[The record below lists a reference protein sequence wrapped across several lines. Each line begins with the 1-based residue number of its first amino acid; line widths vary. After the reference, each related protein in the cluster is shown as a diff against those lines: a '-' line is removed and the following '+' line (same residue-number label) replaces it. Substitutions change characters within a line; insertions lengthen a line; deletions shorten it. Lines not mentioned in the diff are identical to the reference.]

1 MNDLLA
7 CPNSSTTLRVHLFT
21 SCNLADVF
29 TDQAAET
36 SATPHGAVVAQARLP
51 RARVRPARDHGGAGS
66 RCNGERVGPEG
77 GRAGRLPAGF
87 VKSQYPCPGMAP
99 VPMRH
104 LGRSSSACH
113 RGWPGL
119 RTPSAC
125 RDGLGECEAAGLW
138 GSKSQFSGLIDA
150 GR

>member
-7 CPNSSTTLRVHLFT
+7 SPNSSTTLRVHLFT

-87 VKSQYPCPGMAP
+87 VKSQYRVPEWLRYLCDILGAP
-99 VPMRH
+99 PRPATGVGQGSE
-104 LGRSSSACH
+104 LLQLVVTGSVSAKQQAC
-113 RGWPGL
+113 GAPN
-119 RTPSAC
+119 PS
-125 RDGLGECEAAGLW
+125 
-138 GSKSQFSGLIDA
+138 FPV
-150 GR
+150 

>member
-66 RCNGERVGPEG
+66 RCNGQS
-77 GRAGRLPAGF
+77 RASTCGFCEVSVPVSRNGSGTYATSWALLLGLP
-87 VKSQYPCPGMAP
+87 
-99 VPMRH
+99 
-104 LGRSSSACH
+104 
-113 RGWPGL
+113 PGL
-119 RTPSAC
+119 ARAPNS
-125 RDGLGECEAAGLW
+125 
-138 GSKSQFSGLIDA
+138 FSLS
-150 GR
+150 